1 MEKVT
6 KYEVFRTTWSAAKN
20 DYVHTTKIFR
30 CEAEAIDWAER
41 HSTRD
46 HILCEVFAKDVV
58 AEDAS
63 VNDVKE
69 ANGALIYRKHGKVIE
84 DFRGAEAPAE
94 PEHEADAEATAEE
107 SSVVAEEA
115 PAVEPIEVGEPVRY
129 YVLLKVAENRKRT
142 KFHFK
147 RRVFF
152 DDQDA
157 IRFARSRL
165 RGGCVSA
172 SVYMYDPVVTRYPPE
187 VFESTSAQRDARD
200 ILRLLPDTKI
210 FYASRTMAMD
220 LRDVVHDWLTQ
231 RRETA

>member
-1 MEKVT
+1 MET
-6 KYEVFRTTWSAAKN
+6 KEVQNMDRYE
-20 DYVHTTKIFR
+20 Y
-30 CEAEAIDWAER
+30 C
-41 HSTRD
+41 
-46 HILCEVFAKDVV
+46 
-58 AEDAS
+58 
-63 VNDVKE
+63 
-69 ANGALIYRKHGKVIE
+69 YQ
-84 DFRGAEAPAE
+84 
-94 PEHEADAEATAEE
+94 
-107 SSVVAEEA
+107 
-115 PAVEPIEVGEPVRY
+115 PIEAGEPVRY
-129 YVLLKVAENRKRT
+129 YAVLKIAENRKHT
-142 KFHFK
+142 KFHYK
-147 RRVFF
+147 RRTFL
-152 DDQDA
+152 DDEDA